1 MTLRFSV
8 LAPLLLAAPLA
19 AGPRA
24 DARPLFERAVATFH
38 TGDVRAARTQI
49 AAAVVADPA
58 WPLALAMQGRIALAT
73 RDGALAEAKL
83 RALADAADWRVEEAM
98 GDDVPWLIVACGA
111 AGEEGT
117 PAQGAPQVLLCAE
130 ASLHQLDPSGN
141 AAGFHALPPLNAG
154 GLVELTRGTTT
165 TELTVERAEAFFG
178 ALGQTSAPIGSGRLM
193 SFYSSSQAID
203 VVARCLQE
211 TVETVGVVS
220 PSLDCVPALLRAR
233 RLKVVAVSE
242 EALTAPDPLAEV
254 AGSPGALFIA
264 SPNNPTG
271 LHLDPPALTALACA
285 CAERSV
291 VLVIDQCFRAF
302 DSRTHYDSYACLDAT
317 GVEYVVIEDTGK
329 LWPVCG
335 LKLGFLC
342 TSVGTRL
349 PVAEA
354 MAATAADTT
363 VIFVPAK
370 FTRGAVVELTEPS
383 ATRIWGRLLQRGVH
397 TVPCRPF
404 YWAEPDVG
412 ERYLRV
418 ALSRDPEDVE
428 SAAAA
433 IREVV
438 AATVRA

>member
-1 MTLRFSV
+1 MTATSLTEMQ
-8 LAPLLLAAPLA
+8 LAGIGANVNVAE
-19 AGPRA
+19 GYPRQ
-24 DARPLFERAVATFH
+24 RLTSSQRA
-38 TGDVRAARTQI
+38 I
-49 AAAVVADPA
+49 
-58 WPLALAMQGRIALAT
+58 
-73 RDGALAEAKL
+73 
-83 RALADAADWRVEEAM
+83 
-98 GDDVPWLIVACGA
+98 
-111 AGEEGT
+111 
-117 PAQGAPQVLLCAE
+117 
-130 ASLHQLDPSGN
+130 
-141 AAGFHALPPLNAG
+141 
-154 GLVELTRGTTT
+154 
-165 TELTVERAEAFFG
+165 VERFPELMQDAISTGFRELESRAHAAFFG
-178 ALGQTSAPIGSGRLM
+178 ALGQTSAPVGSGRLM

-220 PSLDCVPALLRAR
+220 PSLDCVPAILRAR

-271 LHLDPPALTALACA
+271 LHLDSPALTALACA

-354 MAATAADTT
+354 MADVLLTASPFVTRLVEELAADMAAGGLLEMHELIAGNRAIIARALEGFGDASLADGDSRAS
-363 VIFVPAK
+363 VARV
-370 FTRGAVVELTEPS
+370 GLTEPS